1 MPSTRVFVHIG
12 PLKTG
17 TTFLQSVLVQNKQA
31 LAVNGV
37 LFPRQTYAL
46 QIKST
51 LDLLHKRMHPESTG
65 NPGQWDILAE
75 EVRTWPGETVV
86 ISQEFLCAASS
97 AQAKRMVESLAPA
110 EVHIVHTARD
120 LTKVIPAMWQTH
132 LRNKQPLSWDEF
144 ISSVRN
150 PSAGGAQ
157 WGRRLW
163 RQQDPAQVLPPFE
176 AVVPRE
182 HVHVVTVPPAASSP
196 DLLWERFCSVVG
208 LEPGTYDSD
217 VPRANTSL
225 GAAEAE
231 VLRRVN
237 QGVAGRIDGPTY
249 SRLVKFMLAR
259 DVLEHSGNAIK
270 LELPAQDYAWV
281 TEKAHEIVEHL
292 RRNEYEITGDLKEI
306 LPAPGATGSETRP
319 DDVDPLAVSEV
330 ANAALVEVLVAS
342 ARGRGRGK
350 RRGRGLKGGP
360 LTGPVGSKPAG
371 PRAGSNRATR
381 ALRRQMRHL
390 RHG

>member
-1 MPSTRVFVHIG
+1 MTSTRVFVHIG

-51 LDLLHKRMHPESTG
+51 LDLLHKRMHPESRG

-75 EVRTWPGETVV
+75 EVRSWPGETVL
-86 ISQEFLCAASS
+86 ISQEFLCAASA
-97 AQAKRMVESLAPA
+97 AQANRMVESLAPA
-110 EVHIVHTARD
+110 EVHIIHTARD
-120 LTKVIPAMWQTH
+120 FTKVIPAMWQTH
-132 LRNKQPLSWDEF
+132 LRNKQPLSWEEY
-144 ISSVRN
+144 ITSVRN
-150 PSAGGAQ
+150 PSSSRAP
-157 WGRRLW
+157 WGKRLW

-176 AVVPRE
+176 TAVPRQ
-182 HVHVVTVPPAASSP
+182 HVHVITVPAASTNP
-196 DLLWERFCSVVG
+196 GLLWERFCSVVG
-208 LEPGTYDSD
+208 LEPGAYDAE
-217 VPRANTSL
+217 VPRTNTSL

-231 VLRRVN
+231 LLRRVN

-259 DVLEHSGNAIK
+259 DVLEHSGNAIR

-281 TEKAHEIVEHL
+281 TEKAQEIVEYL

-306 LPAPGATGSETRP
+306 LPAPGITGSESRP
-319 DDVDPLAVSEV
+319 DDVDPVAVSEV
-330 ANAALVEVLVAS
+330 ASAALVEVLVAS

-350 RRGRGLKGGP
+350 RRGRGLKAGSVAGP
-360 LTGPVGSKPAG
+360 QGSKPAS
-371 PRAGSNRATR
+371 PATNRATS
-381 ALRRQMRHL
+381 ALRRRMRHL
-390 RHG
+390 RHR